1 MKTAHY
7 YASRN
12 AKFLVISIN
21 GKITEE
27 RYEVSGKSEA
37 RKLAAELSAKAWNF

>member
-12 AKFLVISIN
+12 AKFLVIGVD
-21 GKITEE
+21 GKVTDE
-27 RYEVSGKSEA
+27 RYEVSGKAEA
-37 RKLAAELSAKAWNF
+37 RKLAVELSAKAWNF